1 MLWKKYLCYLMLVC
15 LLPRPLLLNGQEPGS
30 RISTGEDTLRAAR
43 LMQQAAKMRGTQPD
57 SAIRLLEES
66 LSISRML
73 HHEEGIAGAL
83 LSLAF
88 CYQDKGEY
96 DKTRKLLHLAYPY
109 CQRLSAHNKRI
120 LPALYNGWGGT
131 YNLLGNNDSALHFF
145 YKALAEIEQHNSRD
159 STTLAQVYDN
169 LGTTWMQKGAYEK
182 SLGYMQQAENIATRT
197 RDTTV
202 LADIYINKGLAWTAL
217 NDSAKAMQYLR
228 LARSVLL
235 RQPQN
240 RSIKFVY
247 YAMGNAQS
255 DLVKALPYYHSALS
269 YDSTSGFAA
278 GMYQAIGSVYY
289 RLGDYRKAIPYY
301 QKAEQICEAKG
312 LIVHRVANYAAL
324 SSIYAQL
331 GQFEKA
337 YHYQAAYASLNDSLQ
352 DAANAKEVTQLELKY
367 RTAEQEKALAQNKVL
382 LYKLQRGI
390 VLIAAGALLLLGI
403 AAGIWRSV
411 RNKQKLQAAQIRELQ
426 QQQRIEQLHA
436 KMQGEEEE
444 RSRIAREL
452 HDGVNVLLSATKMN
466 YAALGKEYKGLPD
479 SNTYGEIMQLLNH
492 MGLELRTITYK
503 LVPELLIQQSLPDA
517 IETFCEL
524 IQKSNRLHIELQTF
538 GSFTALKPE
547 FCFAIYR
554 IVQELVHNIVKHS
567 GATQVLIAL
576 LYQDDLLQLTVEDNG
591 NGFDAE
597 RTSNGLGLE
606 SIRSRVKD
614 LGGQVSFNSRP
625 GEGTSVELE
634 VATLSH
640 DQLAP

>member
-43 LMQQAAKMRGTQPD
+43 LMQQAAKMRPTQPD

-312 LIVHRVANYAAL
+312 LIVHRVANYSAL

-367 RTAEQEKALAQNKVL
+367 RTAEQEKVLAQNKVL

-640 DQLAP
+640 DRLAP

>member
-1 MLWKKYLCYLMLVC
+1 MLVC

-30 RISTGEDTLRAAR
+30 RISTGEDTLHAAR

-73 HHEEGIAGAL
+73 HHDEGIAGAL

-289 RLGDYRKAIPYY
+289 RLGDYRQAIPYY

-312 LIVHRVANYAAL
+312 LIVHRVANYSAL

-352 DAANAKEVTQLELKY
+352 DAANAKEVTQLELRY

-403 AAGIWRSV
+403 AAGIWRWV

-640 DQLAP
+640 DRLAP